1 MQKIIFTDKTEF
13 EIMPGANLT
22 SITVICSDFSALGLL
37 TESLRK
43 KGNLDTV
50 EFHQDE
56 LVTGKYTNLTLNSKI
71 FSNVD
76 IGEDDKVL
84 ATFSLRAK
92 TELELTIDSIQS
104 DQLTQDEA
112 IMELA
117 EMIGGE

>member
-13 EIMPGANLT
+13 EIMPGADLN
-22 SITVICSDFSALGLL
+22 SITVICSDFSALGLF

-50 EFHQDE
+50 EFRQDE
-56 LVTGKYTNLTLNSKI
+56 LVAGKYTKLTLNSKI

-84 ATFSLRAK
+84 ATFSLRVK

-104 DQLTQDEA
+104 DQLTQDGA

>member
-13 EIMPGANLT
+13 EIMPGADLN
-22 SITVICSDFSALGLL
+22 SITVICSDFSALGLF